1 MARGTVSPFQVRK
14 QTPRLEG
21 EAALHFSLP
30 LAPEPEL
37 QPQQVWLGVR
47 L

>member
-21 EAALHFSLP
+21 EAALHSSLP